1 MARDGLLKKAP
12 AAGEKKR
19 ARAKKS
25 ETPKKRRRRKSSWDY
40 EDNDSDAEFEA
51 SAAADESDEE
61 EEEPKPQ
68 PKKKRGRTRKA
79 PEEKKQEKKDEEKK
93 GPVRRKKKEEL
104 TAAPRD
110 EDAAQDRAAL
120 EEKHRSRKRQYELD
134 SEQLLNEVRDLA
146 LAEKRTQEKLI
157 EKLKRDVTTLS
168 RQAEEERKRR
178 QKEVDRI
185 VAEKVREIEAQ
196 QRSRDD
202 ADAEK
207 AALREHIKELESQF
221 ASFKRS
227 TGPDDVV
234 TVNAAAASA
243 SAVELFCG
251 QPCKTAK
258 PSFSLARRTKF
269 GLSAFIL
276 RVGRSSYLDT
286 VLRAVLVV
294 AATLQLLEIYRLV
307 TSTDI
312 RLIQSTDDDDQEG
325 DDCTDIVCTTKDSAT
340 GNQFEFEL
348 AIPAIAS
355 SEIEYLPSDKP
366 ATSIHVPSYLREEL
380 SFNRS
385 EMTKFIRSVL
395 DVVIRKKKA

>member
-243 SAVELFCG
+243 SAAMQNSEAILQLG
-251 QPCKTAK
+251 QANK
-258 PSFSLARRTKF
+258 
-269 GLSAFIL
+269 
-276 RVGRSSYLDT
+276 
-286 VLRAVLVV
+286 
-294 AATLQLLEIYRLV
+294 LLEIYRLV

-355 SEIEYLPSDKP
+355 SEIEYLPSDNP

>member
-1 MARDGLLKKAP
+1 MPSKKP
-12 AAGEKKR
+12 AAVGDKKR
-19 ARAKKS
+19 GRPKK
-25 ETPKKRRRRKSSWDY
+25 TDGPKKRRRRKSSWDY
-40 EDNDSDAEFEA
+40 EDNDSDVEFEDDGPD
-51 SAAADESDEE
+51 DESDEE
-61 EEEPKPQ
+61 EQQQ
-68 PKKKRGRTRKA
+68 PPAKKKRGRPRKA
-79 PEEKKQEKKDEEKK
+79 PAAAEKVKKEEEKEKEKKE
-93 GPVRRKKKEEL
+93 PIRRKKEVSTVPREE
-104 TAAPRD
+104 D
-110 EDAAQDRAAL
+110 EEQDRAAL

-146 LAEKRTQEKLI
+146 LAEKKTQEKLI

-168 RQAEEERKRR
+168 KQAEEERKKRK
-178 QKEVDRI
+178 KEVDRI
-185 VAEKVREIEAQ
+185 VADKMREFEAE
-196 QRSRDD
+196 QRKRDD

-207 AALREHIKELESQF
+207 AALRERIKELESQF

-243 SAVELFCG
+243 ATAMQNSEAILQLG
-251 QPCKTAK
+251 QANK
-258 PSFSLARRTKF
+258 
-269 GLSAFIL
+269 
-276 RVGRSSYLDT
+276 
-286 VLRAVLVV
+286 
-294 AATLQLLEIYRLV
+294 LLEIYRLV

-325 DDCTDIVCTTKDSAT
+325 DDCTEIVCTTKDSAT

-355 SEIEYLPSDKP
+355 SEIEYLPSEQT
-366 ATSIHVPSYLREEL
+366 ATGIHVPSYLRDEL

-395 DVVIRKKKA
+395 DVVIRKKKV